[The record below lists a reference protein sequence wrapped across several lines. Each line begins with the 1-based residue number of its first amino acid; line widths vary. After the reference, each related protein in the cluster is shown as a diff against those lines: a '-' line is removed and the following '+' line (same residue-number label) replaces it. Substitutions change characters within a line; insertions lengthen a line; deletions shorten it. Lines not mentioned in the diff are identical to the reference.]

1 MAWEETPM
9 QALGRKEHLMKVK
22 EKLLTFFLF
31 LDENTDG
38 KLVEKP
44 TDLNYRRPFNIRIG
58 SIKMPFLYK
67 KKNQWLVFS

>member
-9 QALGRKEHLMKVK
+9 QALGRKEHLKVI
-22 EKLLTFFLF
+22 EKLLITYFLF

-44 TDLNYRRPFNIRIG
+44 TDLNYETF
-58 SIKMPFLYK
+58 
-67 KKNQWLVFS
+67 